1 MSRRRS
7 PRGPIQPVVRRSG
20 RYGEGRAGRWSSPWV
35 IRAVI
40 AVAVVILLVALVY
53 AGLHGFLFSLPKR

>member
-7 PRGPIQPVVRRSG
+7 PRGPVQPVVRRSG

-35 IRAVI
+35 IRT
-40 AVAVVILLVALVY
+40 VAVVAALILVAALAY
-53 AGLHGFLFSLPKR
+53 AAVNGFLFTLPKR